1 MRKSYKYL
9 VEVQSSRSIY
19 PRHLADWISHDL
31 DYLKIN
37 YVKDLQRKDHIYGDT
52 YKVETE

>member
-19 PRHLADWISHDL
+19 PRHLADWLSHDL